1 MALFLAGLGYLA
13 GNLYLSVWLLR
24 WLAAWSWPFTA
35 PAAGAAVLAVF
46 WLWAASPVWAFLARK
61 GPLRR
66 ALRRACGMWLA
77 FMLYGFVLAGAFAA
91 LRQLALRWPGYTALP
106 VAARARLLAGAGSLA
121 LAIDLALCLWGRW
134 RAERLR
140 VRRRAVSVAKS
151 CETPR
156 LRVALVADLHLG
168 SNLGLAGLRRLC
180 AAIRAEKPDL
190 VCIAG
195 DLFDNCFDDIEQP
208 DEAARLLAGLR
219 PRWGVWACWGN
230 HDLPEELL
238 AGFTVGRPKQDGRF
252 EAFIQQA
259 GIRMLCEETARL
271 GCGVQLAGRAD
282 RGMARRAHLRRAAP
296 AQMLAGLD
304 KAAPIF
310 VLDHQPR
317 EDRALADAGADLVLC
332 GHTHDGQLWPANWLM
347 RLLWHN
353 PGGVRRRGGAWLA
366 TTSGAGVWGPPMRVG
381 TRSEVLVLDVTFAP
395 CPEGENTIE

>member
-1 MALFLAGLGYLA
+1 MALFFAGLAYLA

-24 WLAAWSWPFTA
+24 WLTAWGWPLTA
-35 PAAGAAVLAVF
+35 PAAGAAALVVF
-46 WLWAASPVWAFLARK
+46 WLWAVSPVWAFLARK

-66 ALRRACGMWLA
+66 GLHRACGIWLA
-77 FMLYGFVLAGAFAA
+77 FMLYGFLLVGAFTLCREAVVRCA
-91 LRQLALRWPGYTALP
+91 WYTALP
-106 VAARARLLAGAGSLA
+106 DSLRARVLAAAGSLA
-121 LAIDLALCLWGRW
+121 LAAALLLCLWGRW
-134 RAERLR
+134 RAEKLR
-140 VRRRAVSVAKS
+140 IRRRAIHIEKP

-195 DLFDNCFDDIEQP
+195 DLFDNCFDDIEEP
-208 DEAARLLAGLR
+208 AEAARLLAQLR

-238 AGFTVGRPKQDGRF
+238 AGFSVGRPKQDGRF
-252 EAFIQQA
+252 EAFLDKA
-259 GIRMLCEETARL
+259 RIRMLCEETARL

-282 RGMARRAHLRRAAP
+282 RGMARRAGLRRAAP
-296 AQMLAGLD
+296 EELLAGLD
-304 KAAPIF
+304 ADAPIF

-353 PGGVRRRGGAWLA
+353 PGGIRRRGRGWLV

-381 TRSEVLVLDVTFAP
+381 TRSEVLVLDVTFGP
-395 CPEGENTIE
+395 CPEAEKPLQ